1 MENRPPFLLFLLLF
15 VALLGFL
22 LTRHYGESWDE
33 LKFYKYADLS
43 LQAYTTWPTSGAVP
57 EFGNTYDNYGP
68 AYVMLVSLGARA
80 LGHLLPWELS
90 DLRHLLYFFTFLA
103 GVWAFHALAQRWLSL
118 PAALGATCLFVSQP
132 LFWGHAF
139 ISPKDIPFLSFFLL
153 SLLFGLRLFDRPR
166 PLLPP
171 GLSPRSKRL
180 LLVLTTLWLASV
192 IGLFLG
198 VGLIHAWLEDA
209 VRAAAAG
216 TPNLI
221 ARMASDLHKVA
232 PEVYVQR
239 YFTLFIQ
246 TRAIF
251 FYLFTCLLGYLYRR
265 LAPAAFH
272 SLIAI
277 LFPAL
282 FLGIAVS
289 IRILGPLAGLLIALY
304 GLRRQGA
311 KAVPILLIYTFF
323 TLAVTYATW
332 PYLWPDPLGHLIES
346 LRVMSQYPW
355 PGEVL
360 FDGVQYA
367 STDIPRSY
375 LPVLLGIQLTEPVW
389 ALFIA
394 GLAATGW
401 GLVKRR
407 GYVELLALTLFWF
420 ILPLSGFIVTR
431 TPLYDNFRQVFF
443 ILPPVF
449 LIAGVVFEGLPSPFG
464 RGAGG
469 EDLPSPSGR
478 GAGGEGLPSPS
489 GRGVR
494 GEGHLPSPLG
504 RGVRGEGIQHIWQ
517 IVLIVLAALP
527 GLVGIYRLHP
537 YEYIYYN
544 SFVGG
549 EQGAFRRFELDYWGV
564 SYREAAAWL
573 NENAPP
579 QANVWVEGP
588 AHLLHM
594 YLRDD
599 LNLYSTYEAERAE
612 HYDFVVATSRYDL
625 DLTSYPTAPIVHVIA
640 RSGAILTVVK
650 QP

>member
-1 MENRPPFLLFLLLF
+1 MVNRRLAAFPLFL
-15 VALLGFL
+15 ALIGIL

-43 LQAYTTWPTSGAVP
+43 LQAYATWPASGQVP

-68 AYVMLVSLGARA
+68 AYVMLVSLAARA
-80 LGHLLPWELS
+80 LSLLLPWGLS

-103 GVWAFHALAQRWLSL
+103 GLWAFYVLARRWLSPL
-118 PAALGATCLFVSQP
+118 AALGASALFATQP

-153 SLLFGLRLFDRPR
+153 SLLFGLRLCDRPR

-171 GLSPRSKRL
+171 ELSPRSRRL

-198 VGLIHAWLEDA
+198 VGLVHAWLEAA
-209 VRAAAAG
+209 VRAAAGGA
-216 TPNLI
+216 PNLI
-221 ARMASDLHKVA
+221 SLLASDLHKVA
-232 PEVYVQR
+232 PEVYIQR

-246 TRAIF
+246 ARAAF
-251 FYLFTCLLGYLYRR
+251 FYLFTCLLVYLYHR
-265 LAPAAFH
+265 LAPTALR
-272 SLIAI
+272 SLVSI

-282 FLGIAVS
+282 LLGVATS

-304 GLRRQGA
+304 ALRQRGM
-311 KAVPILLIYTFF
+311 KAIPTLLVYAFF
-323 TLAVTYATW
+323 ALTAMYATW
-332 PYLWPDPLGHLIES
+332 PYLWPNPIGHLVES

-355 PGEVL
+355 PGQVL
-360 FDGVQYA
+360 FDGAQYA
-367 STDIPRSY
+367 STDIPPAY

-389 ALFIA
+389 VLFIA
-394 GLAATGW
+394 GLTAAII
-401 GLVKRR
+401 GLVKKRE
-407 GYVELLALTLFWF
+407 GVELLILTLVWF
-420 ILPLSGFIVTR
+420 VLPLAGFIVTR

-449 LIAGVVFEGLPSPFG
+449 LMAGVVFERFPSLTG
-464 RGAGG
+464 RG
-469 EDLPSPSGR
+469 D
-478 GAGGEGLPSPS
+478 
-489 GRGVR
+489 R
-494 GEGHLPSPLG
+494 GEGVW
-504 RGVRGEGIQHIWQ
+504 RVW
-517 IVLIVLAALP
+517 LIALAVLP
-527 GLVGIYRLHP
+527 GLVGIVRLHP

-549 EQGAFRRFELDYWGV
+549 ERGAFRRFELDYWGI
-564 SYREAAAWL
+564 SYREAATWL

-579 QANVWVEGP
+579 GANVWVEGP
-588 AHLLHM
+588 AHLLHI
-594 YLRDD
+594 YLRQD

-612 HYDFVVATSRYDL
+612 RYDFVVATSRYDL
-625 DLTSYPTAPIVHVIA
+625 DLIAYPQAPIVYRIE
-640 RSGAILTVVK
+640 RNGAVLTVIK